1 MTATMLDFRSRMGEI
16 EAAVN
21 RNEGVTVM
29 RRNRPWAILA
39 SISGAAKVPQKGA
52 RTKCRDFGACG
63 IWSDRKDMSDPEAWV
78 RSLRKDRRV
87 I

>member
-1 MTATMLDFRSRMGEI
+1 MTATMLDFRSRMSEI

-29 RRNRPWAILA
+29 RRNRPWAILV

-52 RTKCRDFGACG
+52 RTKCRDFDACG
-63 IWSDRKDMSDPEAWV
+63 IWSDRKDMSDPAAWV
-78 RSLRKDRRV
+78 RSQRKDRRV

>member
-21 RNEGVTVM
+21 RNEEVTVM
-29 RRNRPWAILA
+29 RRNRPWAILV

-52 RTKCRDFGACG
+52 RTKCRDFDACG
-63 IWSDRKDMSDPEAWV
+63 IWSDRKDMSDPAAWV
-78 RSLRKDRRV
+78 RSQRKDRRV